1 LLGEWRNQ
9 LFRMAA
15 NLDSSK
21 TRRLPLSPR
30 LEAGPCC
37 DIEINEGR
45 MAGNRRL
52 DVRDRRLQLDVARP
66 IAVLEEHLPEFGE
79 RFPVVSKRIN
89 VTLRDP
95 SVEVGVDVLH
105 VFRLAR
111 VDVAR
116 EVQVEVVRC
125 ALDLRK
131 RSEPGIALDLRSL
144 S

>member
-1 LLGEWRNQ
+1 G
-9 LFRMAA
+9 
-15 NLDSSK
+15 
-21 TRRLPLSPR
+21 
-30 LEAGPCC
+30 
-37 DIEINEGR
+37 
-45 MAGNRRL
+45 
-52 DVRDRRLQLDVARP
+52 
-66 IAVLEEHLPEFGE
+66 
-79 RFPVVSKRIN
+79 KRIN

-144 S
+144 SEDIDDLVDVPSAKPVLVAVLDVAPARVDHQDPTTRSGALLVEHDHAGRNAGAVEKVDREPDDRLDQTAFD